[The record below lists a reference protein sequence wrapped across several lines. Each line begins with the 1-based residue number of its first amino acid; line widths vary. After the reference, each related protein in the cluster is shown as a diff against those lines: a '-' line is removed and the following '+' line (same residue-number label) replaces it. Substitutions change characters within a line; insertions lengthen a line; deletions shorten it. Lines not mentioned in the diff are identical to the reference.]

1 MAANTQEESQKQP
14 YREIANCR
22 LISISI
28 ALLGGWLVVY
38 LSAFTQLEVSKDQA
52 QWFSRSG
59 SILTV
64 ASLFATLWLAGLRSA
79 LVGTGGYAP
88 LSGVAVYEEFKAQQ
102 TAAYWVSHISAAA
115 GTVVWGYGDLFH
127 GWLIR

>member
-1 MAANTQEESQKQP
+1 MGGSSYEESKKQP
-14 YREIANCR
+14 FREIANCR
-22 LISISI
+22 LIAISI
-28 ALLGGWLVVY
+28 VLLLGWLAVY
-38 LSAFTQLEVSKDQA
+38 LSVFTQLDVSKDQA

-59 SILTV
+59 AVLTV

-79 LVGTGGYAP
+79 LAGSGGFGCQP
-88 LSGVAVYEEFKAQQ
+88 GLDVYEEFKVQQ

-127 GWLIR
+127 SWLIR